1 MTDKETSTLP
11 ADEFEA
17 SARAFLEE
25 EAGGVDELPA
35 ATFFEILSLIE
46 KERRAQAIEVDA
58 EVDAENQTLTLSAP
72 PDAPI
77 TARGNEL
84 VVEGRRVV
92 LRLKKPETTATPL

>member
-1 MTDKETSTLP
+1 MTDKETSTPL

-17 SARAFLEE
+17 AARSFLEE
-25 EAGGVDELPA
+25 AADGVDELPA
-35 ATFFEILSLIE
+35 ATFFEVLSLIE
-46 KERRAQAIEVDA
+46 QEKQAQAIEVDA
-58 EVDAENQTLTLSAP
+58 EVDAESQTLTLSAP

-92 LRLKKPETTATPL
+92 LRLKTPEITTTGS

>member
-1 MTDKETSTLP
+1 MTDRKNNTPS

-17 SARAFLEE
+17 AARIFLEE
-25 EAGGVDELPA
+25 EASGVDELPT

-46 KERRAQAIEVDA
+46 KEKQAQAIEVDA
-58 EVDAENQTLTLSAP
+58 EVDAEAQTLMLSAP

-84 VVEGRRVV
+84 IVEGRRVV
-92 LRLKKPETTATPL
+92 VRLKKQETTATPS